1 MHVYFLLGKEEFLMD
16 EFIYKAPYEEEAS
29 GSLKSISC
37 LKRTAAL
44 IAFIVPLTG
53 KKIGIR
59 RMKSRIWG
67 T

>member
-1 MHVYFLLGKEEFLMD
+1 MD

-59 RMKSRIWG
+59 RMNPGFGGRNKSA
-67 T
+67 

>member
-1 MHVYFLLGKEEFLMD
+1 MD
-16 EFIYKAPYEEEAS
+16 EFIYKAPYEEE
-29 GSLKSISC
+29 G
-37 LKRTAAL
+37 KRILEVNILPETYL